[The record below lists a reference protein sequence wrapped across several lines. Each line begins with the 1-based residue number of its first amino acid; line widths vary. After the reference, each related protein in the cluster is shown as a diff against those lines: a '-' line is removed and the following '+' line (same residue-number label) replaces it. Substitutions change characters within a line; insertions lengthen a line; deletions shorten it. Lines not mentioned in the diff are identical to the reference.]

1 MPNFLRRSVE
11 VAKAGV
17 YNLRIHHDRVV
28 LPLIKDWKIA
38 DLVGLKPAA
47 AELQDRI
54 LALPAQIMEKAERF
68 EKRVGMS
75 YA

>member
-1 MPNFLRRSVE
+1 
-11 VAKAGV
+11 
-17 YNLRIHHDRVV
+17 VV